1 MTDSAAAPT
10 STSIIEEPPEQRRTL
25 IVRLVAQILSGAGL
39 AAGITVGALLA
50 EQMLGSSRFSGLPT
64 VFFTIGSAAAAIVM
78 GRVSQRLGRRTGLSA
93 GYLTGALGSVGVV
106 LAASIGSIVLLFA
119 SLLVYG
125 AGAATNL
132 QARYAGADLA
142 APSRRGRAVSIVLVA
157 TAVGAILGPNLVRM
171 TGAFATK
178 IGSPALSGP
187 FMLAG
192 VAYAAGAVVLWLFLR
207 PDPLVL
213 ARSLAAAE
221 SSRTANDGT
230 IPSQLTAASQSHRS
244 WSWAVASGAGI
255 MILTQ
260 LIMVAIMTMTPIH
273 IEHHGHAIGVTG
285 IVIGAH
291 VAGMLLPSP
300 FSGWLVDRF
309 GYLSISVAAGV
320 TLLAAG
326 LIAAWAPVD
335 SVATLILALV
345 LLGLGW
351 NLGLVSGT
359 TLVTDAV
366 PLATR
371 ARTQGRSRLW
381 HRACGCHCRSELWG
395 DFRGH
400 QLRHPRSRWWPSR
413 LGDHPDSRAGPR
425 KSPRRTGELSDLA
438 ALNRLVRG
446 MQCAN

>member
-1 MTDSAAAPT
+1 VTGSAAAPR

-25 IVRLVAQILSGAGL
+25 IVLLVAQILSGAGL
-39 AAGITVGALLA
+39 AAGITVGSLLA

-64 VFFTIGSAAAAIVM
+64 VFFTIGSAATAVVL
-78 GRVSQRLGRRTGLSA
+78 GGVSQRLGRRTGLSA
-93 GYLTGALGSVGVV
+93 GYFTGALGSLGVV
-106 LAASIGSIVLLFA
+106 LAASLGSIVLLFA

-157 TAVGAILGPNLVRM
+157 TAVGAILGPNLVSM
-171 TGAFATK
+171 TGTLATK
-178 IGSPALSGP
+178 IGVPALSGP
-187 FMLAG
+187 FILAS
-192 VAYAAGAVVLWLFLR
+192 VAYAAGAVVLWFFLR
-207 PDPLVL
+207 PDPLLL
-213 ARSLAAAE
+213 ARSIAAAE
-221 SSRTANDGT
+221 LSQTANDGT
-230 IPSQLTAASQSHRS
+230 APSRLTAASQPHRR

-260 LIMVAIMTMTPIH
+260 LIMIAIMTMTPIH

-291 VAGMLLPSP
+291 VAGMFLPSP

-335 SVATLILALV
+335 SVATLVLALV

-371 ARTQGRSRLW
+371 ARTQGEVDLGIALAGATAGLSSGLIF
-381 HRACGCHCRSELWG
+381 AATSYATLALAGGLLALVIIPIAVLA
-395 DFRGH
+395 RG
-400 QLRHPRSRWWPSR
+400 
-413 LGDHPDSRAGPR
+413 
-425 KSPRRTGELSDLA
+425 
-438 ALNRLVRG
+438 NRLDVPV
-446 MQCAN
+446 NSTS